1 MNFIKGGKTMNTVS
15 KKHIFFTGLMLFSLF
30 FGAGNLIFPP
40 MLGQNA
46 GEHFWPAMFGFL
58 LTGVGLPL
66 LTVIAISLSGNGMQQ
81 LASHVH
87 PIFGIFFTIVV
98 YIAIGPSMGIPR
110 VANVAYEMG
119 VSSFLPADI
128 RTSGLA
134 LFTYTVVFFAIVY
147 WLSLNPSKLVARIGN
162 VLTPILLLSIFFLF
176 IKSVFTPLGESGPAM
191 QEYQTSPTFKG
202 FMEGYLTMD
211 TISALAFGII
221 VVNSIRSQGVKDRK
235 TIAIATTKAGLI
247 AAIGLVLVYG
257 ALGWLGVTSVSLG
270 YAKNGGQLLTVI
282 VQQLFGSYGLS
293 LLAVIVTLA
302 CLTTCVGLVSACSQ
316 YFSTLFTKFS
326 YKTLASIICG
336 LGLLVANLGLTKII
350 AISVPVLLVVYPI
363 AIVLVLLSLLHKYFG
378 GYRSVYVG
386 ALIGA
391 AAVSIFDG
399 LKQGNVPV
407 TSITSYFEF
416 IPLYN
421 EGIGWFLPA
430 LAGAMIGLVIAKLQ
444 GAKPVPL
451 IEDSSERK
459 AS

>member
-1 MNFIKGGKTMNTVS
+1 MNTVS
-15 KKHIFFTGLMLFSLF
+15 KKHVFFTGLMLFSLF

-46 GEHFWPAMFGFL
+46 GENFWPAMLGFL

-87 PIFGIFFTIVV
+87 PLFGILFTVVV

-119 VSSFLPADI
+119 VSSFLPETI
-128 RTSGLA
+128 RTSSLS
-134 LFTYTVVFFAIVY
+134 LFIYTVIFFTIVF
-147 WLSLNPSKLVARIGN
+147 WLSLNPSKLVDRIGN
-162 VLTPILLLSIFFLF
+162 VLTPILLFSIFLLF
-176 IKSVFTPLGESGPAM
+176 VKNVFTPLGNSGPAM
-191 QEYQTSPTFKG
+191 QEYQTSPIFKG

-221 VVNSIRSQGVKDRK
+221 VVNAIRSKGVEDRK
-235 TIAIATTKAGLI
+235 AVAIATTKAGLI
-247 AAIGLVLVYG
+247 AATGLVLVYG

-282 VQQLFGSYGLS
+282 VQQLFGPYGLA

-326 YKTLASIICG
+326 YKGIAGIICV

-350 AISVPVLLVVYPI
+350 AISVPILLVVYPI

-391 AAVSIFDG
+391 AVISMFDG
-399 LKQGNVPV
+399 LKQGNVSV
-407 TSITSYFEF
+407 TFITSYFEF
-416 IPLYN
+416 IPFYN
-421 EGIGWFLPA
+421 EGIGWLLPA
-430 LAGAMIGLVIAKLQ
+430 IAGATIGLVVAKLKST
-444 GAKPVPL
+444 KPIPL
-451 IEDSSERK
+451 TETPSEPK
-459 AS
+459 VS

>member
-1 MNFIKGGKTMNTVS
+1 MNTVS

-46 GEHFWPAMFGFL
+46 GENFWPAMLGFL

-87 PIFGIFFTIVV
+87 PLFGILFTVVV

-119 VSSFLPADI
+119 VSSFLPETI
-128 RTSGLA
+128 RTSSLS
-134 LFTYTVVFFAIVY
+134 LFIYTVIFFTIVF
-147 WLSLNPSKLVARIGN
+147 WLSLNPSKLVDRIGN
-162 VLTPILLLSIFFLF
+162 VLTPILLFSIFLLF
-176 IKSVFTPLGESGPAM
+176 VKSVFTPLGNSGPSM
-191 QEYQTSPTFKG
+191 QEYQTSPIFKG

-221 VVNSIRSQGVKDRK
+221 VVNAIRSKGVEDRK
-235 TIAIATTKAGLI
+235 AVAIATTKAGLI
-247 AAIGLVLVYG
+247 AAAGLVLVYG

-282 VQQLFGSYGLS
+282 VQQLFGPYGLA

-316 YFSTLFTKFS
+316 YFSTLFAKFS
-326 YKTLASIICG
+326 YKELAGIICV

-350 AISVPVLLVVYPI
+350 AISVPILLVVYPI

-391 AAVSIFDG
+391 AVISMFDG
-399 LKQGNVPV
+399 LKQGNVSV
-407 TSITSYFEF
+407 TFITSYFEF
-416 IPLYN
+416 IPFYN
-421 EGIGWFLPA
+421 EGIGWLLPA
-430 LAGAMIGLVIAKLQ
+430 LAGATIGLVVAKLK
-444 GAKPVPL
+444 GTKPIPL
-451 IEDSSERK
+451 TETPSEPK

>member
-1 MNFIKGGKTMNTVS
+1 MNTVS

-46 GEHFWPAMFGFL
+46 GENFWPAMIGFL

-87 PIFGIFFTIVV
+87 PLFGISFTVVV

-119 VSSFLPADI
+119 VSSFLPETI
-128 RTSGLA
+128 RSSNLA
-134 LFTYTVVFFAIVY
+134 LFLYTVVFFAIVF
-147 WLSLNPSKLVARIGN
+147 WLSLNPSKLVDRIGN
-162 VLTPILLLSIFFLF
+162 ILTPILLLSIFLLF
-176 IKSVFTPLGESGPAM
+176 VKSVFTPLGQSGPAM
-191 QEYQTSPTFKG
+191 QEYQTSPIFKG

-221 VVNSIRSQGVKDRK
+221 VVNAIRSKGVKDRK
-235 TIAIATTKAGLI
+235 SIAIATAKAGLI
-247 AAIGLVLVYG
+247 AATGLVLVYG
-257 ALGWLGVTSVSLG
+257 ALGWLGATSVSLG
-270 YAKNGGQLLTVI
+270 YAQNGGQLLTVI
-282 VQQLFGSYGLS
+282 VQQLFGPYGLLLLS
-293 LLAVIVTLA
+293 LIVTLA

-316 YFSTLFTKFS
+316 YFSTLLTKFS
-326 YKTLASIICG
+326 YKMFASIICV

-350 AISVPVLLVVYPI
+350 AISVPILLVVYPV

-391 AAVSIFDG
+391 AIVSVFDG
-399 LKQGNVPV
+399 LKQGGISV
-407 TSITSYFEF
+407 SFITPYFEF

-421 EGIGWFLPA
+421 EGIGWLIPA
-430 LAGAMIGLVIAKLQ
+430 LAGAIIGLTIAKLS
-444 GAKPVPL
+444 GAKKVPL
-451 IEDSSERK
+451 ITDSREVK

>member
-1 MNFIKGGKTMNTVS
+1 
-15 KKHIFFTGLMLFSLF
+15 MLFSLF

-46 GEHFWPAMFGFL
+46 GEHFWPAMIGFL

-87 PIFGIFFTIVV
+87 PVFGILFTIVV
-98 YIAIGPSMGIPR
+98 YVAIGPSMGIPR

-119 VSSFLPADI
+119 VSSFLPTAI
-128 RTSGLA
+128 RASSLA
-134 LFTYTVVFFAIVY
+134 LFVYTVVFFAIVY
-147 WLSLNPSKLVARIGN
+147 WLSLNPSKLVDRIGN
-162 VLTPILLLSIFFLF
+162 VLTPILLLSILLLF
-176 IKSVFTPLGESGPAM
+176 IKSVFTPLGQSGPVM
-191 QEYQTSPTFKG
+191 QDYQASPIFKG

-221 VVNSIRSQGVKDRK
+221 VVNAIRSKGVEDHKA
-235 TIAIATTKAGLI
+235 IALATTKAGLI
-247 AAIGLVLVYG
+247 AATGLILVYV

-270 YAKNGGQLLTVI
+270 YAKNGGQLLTAI
-282 VQQLFGSYGLS
+282 VQQLFGPYGLA
-293 LLAVIVTLA
+293 LLALIVTLA
-302 CLTTCVGLVSACSQ
+302 CLTTCVGLVAACSQ
-316 YFSTLFTKFS
+316 YFSTLFAKFS
-326 YKTLASIICG
+326 YKSLAGIICT

-350 AISVPVLLVVYPI
+350 AISVPILLVVYPI

-391 AAVSIFDG
+391 AMVSVFDG
-399 LKQGNVPV
+399 FKQANLPV
-407 TSITSYFEF
+407 TFVTSYFES
-416 IPLYN
+416 IPFYN
-421 EGIGWFLPA
+421 EGIGWLLPA
-430 LAGAMIGLVIAKLQ
+430 LAGAVIGFAIAKVT
-444 GAKPVPL
+444 GAKPIPL
-451 IEDSSERK
+451 TEEASECK

>member
-1 MNFIKGGKTMNTVS
+1 MKTVS
-15 KKHIFFTGLMLFSLF
+15 KKHIFSTGLMLFSLF

-46 GEHFWPAMFGFL
+46 GEHFWSAMLGFL

-81 LASHVH
+81 LASHVQ
-87 PIFGIFFTIVV
+87 PTFGIFFTVV
-98 YIAIGPSMGIPR
+98 IYIAIGPSMGIPR

-119 VSSFLPADI
+119 VSPFLPEAV
-128 RTSGLA
+128 RVSG
-134 LFTYTVVFFAIVY
+134 FTLLIYTIIFFALVY
-147 WLSLNPSKLVARIGN
+147 WLSLNPSKLVDRIGN
-162 VLTPILLLSIFFLF
+162 VLTPILLLSIFVLF
-176 IKSVFTPLGESGPAM
+176 VKSVFTPLGQSGPAM
-191 QEYQTSPTFKG
+191 QDYQTSPIFKG

-221 VVNSIRSQGVKDRK
+221 VVNAIRSKGVKDRK
-235 TIAIATTKAGLI
+235 AVAIATTKAGLI

-282 VQQLFGSYGLS
+282 VQQLFGPYGLS
-293 LLAVIVTLA
+293 LLALIVTLA

-326 YKTLASIICG
+326 YKSLASIICV

-350 AISVPVLLVVYPI
+350 AISVPILLVVYPI

-386 ALIGA
+386 SLIGA
-391 AAVSIFDG
+391 AVISIFDG

-407 TSITSYFEF
+407 TFITSSFES

-421 EGIGWFLPA
+421 EGIGWLLPA
-430 LAGAMIGLVIAKLQ
+430 LAGAIIGFVIAKLK

-451 IEDSSERK
+451 MEKHSKPK

>member
-1 MNFIKGGKTMNTVS
+1 MNTVS
-15 KKHIFFTGLMLFSLF
+15 KKHVFFTGLMLFSLF

-46 GEHFWPAMFGFL
+46 GENFWPAMLGFL

-87 PIFGIFFTIVV
+87 PLFGILFTVVV

-119 VSSFLPADI
+119 VSSFLPETI
-128 RTSGLA
+128 RTSSLS
-134 LFTYTVVFFAIVY
+134 LFIYTVIFFTIVF
-147 WLSLNPSKLVARIGN
+147 WLSLNPSKLVDRIGN
-162 VLTPILLLSIFFLF
+162 VLTPILLFSIFLLF
-176 IKSVFTPLGESGPAM
+176 AKSVFTPLGNSGPAM
-191 QEYQTSPTFKG
+191 QEYQTSPIFKG

-221 VVNSIRSQGVKDRK
+221 VVNAIRSKGVEDRK
-235 TIAIATTKAGLI
+235 AVAIATTKAGLI
-247 AAIGLVLVYG
+247 AATGLVLVYG

-282 VQQLFGSYGLS
+282 VQQLFGPYGLA

-316 YFSTLFTKFS
+316 YFSTLFIKFS
-326 YKTLASIICG
+326 YKGIAGIICV

-350 AISVPVLLVVYPI
+350 AISVPILLVVYPI

-391 AAVSIFDG
+391 AVISMFDG
-399 LKQGNVPV
+399 LKQGNVSV
-407 TSITSYFEF
+407 TFITSYFEF
-416 IPLYN
+416 IPFYN
-421 EGIGWFLPA
+421 EGIGWLLPA
-430 LAGAMIGLVIAKLQ
+430 IAGATIGLVVAKLKST
-444 GAKPVPL
+444 KPIPL
-451 IEDSSERK
+451 TETPSEPK
-459 AS
+459 VS

>member
-1 MNFIKGGKTMNTVS
+1 MNTVS
-15 KKHIFFTGLMLFSLF
+15 KKHVFFTGLMLFSLF

-46 GEHFWPAMFGFL
+46 GENFWPAMLGFL

-87 PIFGIFFTIVV
+87 PLFGILFTVVV

-119 VSSFLPADI
+119 VSSFLPETI
-128 RTSGLA
+128 RTSSLS
-134 LFTYTVVFFAIVY
+134 LFIYTVIFFTIVF
-147 WLSLNPSKLVARIGN
+147 WLSLNPSKLVDRIGN
-162 VLTPILLLSIFFLF
+162 VLTPILLFSIFLLF
-176 IKSVFTPLGESGPAM
+176 VKSVFTPLGNSGPAM
-191 QEYQTSPTFKG
+191 QEYQTSPIFKG

-221 VVNSIRSQGVKDRK
+221 VVNAIRSKGVEDRK
-235 TIAIATTKAGLI
+235 AVAIATTKAGLI
-247 AAIGLVLVYG
+247 AATGLVLVYG

-282 VQQLFGSYGLS
+282 VQQLFGPYGLA

-326 YKTLASIICG
+326 YKEIAGIICV

-350 AISVPVLLVVYPI
+350 AISVPILLVVYPI

-391 AAVSIFDG
+391 AVISMFDG
-399 LKQGNVPV
+399 LKQGNVSV
-407 TSITSYFEF
+407 TFITSYFEF
-416 IPLYN
+416 IPFYN
-421 EGIGWFLPA
+421 EGIGWLLPA
-430 LAGAMIGLVIAKLQ
+430 IAGATIGLVVAKLKST
-444 GAKPVPL
+444 KPIPL
-451 IEDSSERK
+451 TETPSEPK
-459 AS
+459 VS

>member
-1 MNFIKGGKTMNTVS
+1 MNTVS
-15 KKHIFFTGLMLFSLF
+15 KKHVFFTGLMLFSLF

-46 GEHFWPAMFGFL
+46 GENFWPAMLGFL

-87 PIFGIFFTIVV
+87 PLFGILFTVVV

-119 VSSFLPADI
+119 VSSFLPETI
-128 RTSGLA
+128 RTSSLS
-134 LFTYTVVFFAIVY
+134 LFIYTVIFFTIVF
-147 WLSLNPSKLVARIGN
+147 WLSLNPSKLVDRIGN
-162 VLTPILLLSIFFLF
+162 VLTPILLFSIFLLF
-176 IKSVFTPLGESGPAM
+176 AKSVFTPLGNSGPAM
-191 QEYQTSPTFKG
+191 QEYQTSPIFKG

-221 VVNSIRSQGVKDRK
+221 VVNAIRSKGVEDRK
-235 TIAIATTKAGLI
+235 AVAIATTKAGLI
-247 AAIGLVLVYG
+247 AATGLVLVYG

-282 VQQLFGSYGLS
+282 VQQLFGPYGLA

-326 YKTLASIICG
+326 YKGIAGIICV

-350 AISVPVLLVVYPI
+350 AISVPILLVVYPI

-391 AAVSIFDG
+391 AVISMFDG
-399 LKQGNVPV
+399 LKQGNVSV
-407 TSITSYFEF
+407 TFITSYFEF
-416 IPLYN
+416 IPFYN
-421 EGIGWFLPA
+421 EGIGWLLPA
-430 LAGAMIGLVIAKLQ
+430 IAGATIGLVVAKLKST
-444 GAKPVPL
+444 KPIPL
-451 IEDSSERK
+451 TETPSEPK
-459 AS
+459 VS

>member
-1 MNFIKGGKTMNTVS
+1 MFIKGGNTMNTVS

-46 GEHFWPAMFGFL
+46 GENFWPAMLGFL

-87 PIFGIFFTIVV
+87 PLFGISFTVVV

-119 VSSFLPADI
+119 VSSFLPETI
-128 RTSGLA
+128 RTSSLS
-134 LFTYTVVFFAIVY
+134 LFIYTVIFFTIVF
-147 WLSLNPSKLVARIGN
+147 WLSLNPSKLVDRIGN
-162 VLTPILLLSIFFLF
+162 VLTPILLFSIFLLF
-176 IKSVFTPLGESGPAM
+176 VKSVFTPLGNSGPSM
-191 QEYQTSPTFKG
+191 QEYQTSPIFKG

-221 VVNSIRSQGVKDRK
+221 VVNAIRSKGVEDRK
-235 TIAIATTKAGLI
+235 AVAIATTKAGLI
-247 AAIGLVLVYG
+247 AAAGLVLVYG

-282 VQQLFGSYGLS
+282 VQQLFGPYGLA

-316 YFSTLFTKFS
+316 YFSTLFAKFS
-326 YKTLASIICG
+326 YKELAGIICV

-350 AISVPVLLVVYPI
+350 AISVPILLVVYPI

-391 AAVSIFDG
+391 AVISMFDG
-399 LKQGNVPV
+399 LKQGNVSV
-407 TSITSYFEF
+407 TFITSYFEF
-416 IPLYN
+416 IPFYN
-421 EGIGWFLPA
+421 EGIGWLLPA
-430 LAGAMIGLVIAKLQ
+430 LAGATIGLVVAKLK
-444 GAKPVPL
+444 GTKPIPL
-451 IEDSSERK
+451 TETPSEPK

>member
-1 MNFIKGGKTMNTVS
+1 MNTVS
-15 KKHIFFTGLMLFSLF
+15 KKHIFSTGLMLFSLF

-40 MLGQNA
+40 ILGQNA

-87 PIFGIFFTIVV
+87 PIFGVFFTVVV

-119 VSSFLPADI
+119 VSSFLPADV
-128 RTSGLA
+128 RTNGLT
-134 LFTYTVVFFAIVY
+134 LFVYTFIFFAIVY
-147 WLSLNPSKLVARIGN
+147 WLSLNPSKLVDRIGN
-162 VLTPILLLSIFFLF
+162 VLTPILLFSIFILF
-176 IKSVFTPLGESGPAM
+176 AKSIFTPLGQSGPAM
-191 QEYQTSPTFKG
+191 QEYQVSPIFKG

-221 VVNSIRSQGVKDRK
+221 VVNAIRSKGVEDRK
-235 TIAIATTKAGLI
+235 TVAIATTKAGFI
-247 AAIGLVLVYG
+247 AATGLVLVYG

-270 YAKNGGQLLTVI
+270 YAENGGQLLTVI
-282 VQQLFGSYGLS
+282 VQQLFGSSGLV
-293 LLAVIVTLA
+293 LLAAIVTLA
-302 CLTTCVGLVSACSQ
+302 CLTTCVGLVAACSQ
-316 YFSTLFTKFS
+316 YFSTLLTKFS
-326 YKTLASIICG
+326 YKTSARIICG
-336 LGLLVANLGLTKII
+336 LGLLIANLGLTKII
-350 AISVPVLLVVYPI
+350 AISVPILLVVYPI

-391 AAVSIFDG
+391 AIISVFDG
-399 LKQGNVPV
+399 LKQGDMPV
-407 TSITSYFEF
+407 TFITSYFKS

-421 EGIGWFLPA
+421 EGIGWALPA
-430 LAGAMIGLVIAKLQ
+430 LTGAVIGLVISKLK
-444 GAKPVPL
+444 GAKPVSLMKTP
-451 IEDSSERK
+451 SQSK
-459 AS
+459 VS

>member
-1 MNFIKGGKTMNTVS
+1 MNTVS
-15 KKHIFFTGLMLFSLF
+15 KKHVFFTGLMLFSLF

-46 GEHFWPAMFGFL
+46 GENFWPAMLGFL

-87 PIFGIFFTIVV
+87 PLFGILFTVVV

-119 VSSFLPADI
+119 VSSFLPETI
-128 RTSGLA
+128 RTSSLS
-134 LFTYTVVFFAIVY
+134 LFIYTVIFFTIVF
-147 WLSLNPSKLVARIGN
+147 WLSLNPSKLVDRIGN
-162 VLTPILLLSIFFLF
+162 VLTPILLFSIFLLF
-176 IKSVFTPLGESGPAM
+176 VKSVFTPLGNSGPAM
-191 QEYQTSPTFKG
+191 QEYQASPIFKG

-221 VVNSIRSQGVKDRK
+221 VVNAIRSKGVEDRK
-235 TIAIATTKAGLI
+235 AVAIATTKAGLI
-247 AAIGLVLVYG
+247 AATGLVLVYG

-282 VQQLFGSYGLS
+282 VQQLFGPYGLA

-326 YKTLASIICG
+326 YKEIAGIICV

-350 AISVPVLLVVYPI
+350 AISVPILLVVYPI

-391 AAVSIFDG
+391 AVISMFDG
-399 LKQGNVPV
+399 LKQGNISV
-407 TSITSYFEF
+407 TFITSYFEF
-416 IPLYN
+416 IPFYN
-421 EGIGWFLPA
+421 EGIGWLLPA
-430 LAGAMIGLVIAKLQ
+430 IAGATIGLVVSKLKST
-444 GAKPVPL
+444 KPIPL
-451 IEDSSERK
+451 TETPSEPK
-459 AS
+459 VS

>member
-1 MNFIKGGKTMNTVS
+1 MNTVS
-15 KKHIFFTGLMLFSLF
+15 KKHVFFTGLMLFSLF

-46 GEHFWPAMFGFL
+46 GENFWPAMLGFL

-87 PIFGIFFTIVV
+87 PLFGILFTVVV

-119 VSSFLPADI
+119 VSSFLPETI
-128 RTSGLA
+128 RTSSLS
-134 LFTYTVVFFAIVY
+134 LFIYTVIFFTIVF
-147 WLSLNPSKLVARIGN
+147 WLSLNPSKLVDRIGN
-162 VLTPILLLSIFFLF
+162 VLTPILLFSIFLLF
-176 IKSVFTPLGESGPAM
+176 VKSVFTPLGNSGPAM
-191 QEYQTSPTFKG
+191 QEYQTSPIFKG

-221 VVNSIRSQGVKDRK
+221 VVNAIRSKGVEDRK
-235 TIAIATTKAGLI
+235 AVAIATTKAGLI
-247 AAIGLVLVYG
+247 AATGLVLVYG

-282 VQQLFGSYGLS
+282 VQQLFGPYGLS

-316 YFSTLFTKFS
+316 YFSTLFTEFS
-326 YKTLASIICG
+326 YKGTAGIICV

-350 AISVPVLLVVYPI
+350 AISVPILLVVYPI

-391 AAVSIFDG
+391 AVISMFDG
-399 LKQGNVPV
+399 LKQGNVSV
-407 TSITSYFEF
+407 TFITSYFEF
-416 IPLYN
+416 IPFYN
-421 EGIGWFLPA
+421 EGIGWLLPA
-430 LAGAMIGLVIAKLQ
+430 IAGATIGLVVAKLKST
-444 GAKPVPL
+444 KPIPL
-451 IEDSSERK
+451 TETPSEPK
-459 AS
+459 VS

>member
-1 MNFIKGGKTMNTVS
+1 MNTVS
-15 KKHIFFTGLMLFSLF
+15 KKHVFFTGLMLFSLF

-46 GEHFWPAMFGFL
+46 GEHFWPAMIGFL

-87 PIFGIFFTIVV
+87 PIFGIFFTVVV

-119 VSSFLPADI
+119 VSSFLPEAV
-128 RTSGLA
+128 RTSELT
-134 LFTYTVVFFAIVY
+134 LFVYTIIFFAIVY
-147 WLSLNPSKLVARIGN
+147 CLSLNPSKLVDWIGN
-162 VLTPILLLSIFFLF
+162 VLTPILLFSIFVLF
-176 IKSVFTPLGESGPAM
+176 VKSVFTPLGHSGPAM
-191 QEYQTSPTFKG
+191 QEYQTSPIFKG

-221 VVNSIRSQGVKDRK
+221 VVNAIRSKGVENHKS
-235 TIAIATTKAGLI
+235 IAIATAKAGLV
-247 AAIGLVLVYG
+247 AATGLVLVYG
-257 ALGWLGVTSVSLG
+257 ALGWLGATSVSLG

-282 VQQLFGSYGLS
+282 VQQLFGPYGLA

-326 YKTLASIICG
+326 YKSLAGIICA

-378 GYRSVYVG
+378 GYRSVYIG

-391 AAVSIFDG
+391 AIVSVFDG
-399 LKQGNVPV
+399 LKQGNITV
-407 TSITSYFEF
+407 TFLTSYFEL
-416 IPLYN
+416 IPLYS
-421 EGIGWFLPA
+421 EGIGWLLPA
-430 LAGAMIGLVIAKLQ
+430 LTGAMIGLIVAKLK
-444 GAKPVPL
+444 GTKPVPL
-451 IEDSSERK
+451 MKNSSELK

>member
-1 MNFIKGGKTMNTVS
+1 MNTVS
-15 KKHIFFTGLMLFSLF
+15 KKHVFFTGLMLFSLF

-46 GEHFWPAMFGFL
+46 GENFWPAMLGFL

-87 PIFGIFFTIVV
+87 PLFGILFTVVV

-119 VSSFLPADI
+119 VSSFLPETI
-128 RTSGLA
+128 RTSSLS
-134 LFTYTVVFFAIVY
+134 LFIYTVIFFTIVF
-147 WLSLNPSKLVARIGN
+147 WLSLNPSKLVDRIGN
-162 VLTPILLLSIFFLF
+162 VLTPILLFSIFLLF
-176 IKSVFTPLGESGPAM
+176 VKSVFTPLGNSGPAM
-191 QEYQTSPTFKG
+191 QEYQASPIFKG

-221 VVNSIRSQGVKDRK
+221 VVNAIRSKGVEDRK
-235 TIAIATTKAGLI
+235 AVAIATTKAGLI
-247 AAIGLVLVYG
+247 AATGLVLVYG

-282 VQQLFGSYGLS
+282 VQQLFGPYGLA

-326 YKTLASIICG
+326 YKGIAGIICV

-350 AISVPVLLVVYPI
+350 AISVPILLVVYPI

-391 AAVSIFDG
+391 AVISMFDG
-399 LKQGNVPV
+399 LKQGNVSV
-407 TSITSYFEF
+407 TFITSYFEF
-416 IPLYN
+416 IPFYN
-421 EGIGWFLPA
+421 EGIGWLLPA
-430 LAGAMIGLVIAKLQ
+430 IAGATIGLVVAKLKST
-444 GAKPVPL
+444 KPIPL
-451 IEDSSERK
+451 TETSSEPK
-459 AS
+459 VS

>member
-1 MNFIKGGKTMNTVS
+1 MNTVS
-15 KKHIFFTGLMLFSLF
+15 KKHVFFTGLMLFSLF

-46 GEHFWPAMFGFL
+46 GENFWPAMLGFL

-87 PIFGIFFTIVV
+87 PLFGILFTVVV

-119 VSSFLPADI
+119 VSSFLPETI
-128 RTSGLA
+128 RTSSLS
-134 LFTYTVVFFAIVY
+134 LFIYTVIFFTIVF
-147 WLSLNPSKLVARIGN
+147 WLSLNPSKLVDRIGN
-162 VLTPILLLSIFFLF
+162 VLTPILLFSIFLLF
-176 IKSVFTPLGESGPAM
+176 AKSVFTPLGNSGPAM
-191 QEYQTSPTFKG
+191 QEYQTSPIFKG

-221 VVNSIRSQGVKDRK
+221 VVNAIRSKGVEDRK
-235 TIAIATTKAGLI
+235 AVAIATTKAGLI
-247 AAIGLVLVYG
+247 AATGLVLVYG

-282 VQQLFGSYGLS
+282 VQQLFGPYGLA

-326 YKTLASIICG
+326 YKGIAGIICV

-350 AISVPVLLVVYPI
+350 AISVPILLVVYPI

-391 AAVSIFDG
+391 AVISMFDG
-399 LKQGNVPV
+399 LKQGNVSV
-407 TSITSYFEF
+407 TFVTSYFEF
-416 IPLYN
+416 IPFYN
-421 EGIGWFLPA
+421 EGIGWLLPA
-430 LAGAMIGLVIAKLQ
+430 IAGATIGLVVAKLKST
-444 GAKPVPL
+444 KPIPL
-451 IEDSSERK
+451 TETPSEPK
-459 AS
+459 VS